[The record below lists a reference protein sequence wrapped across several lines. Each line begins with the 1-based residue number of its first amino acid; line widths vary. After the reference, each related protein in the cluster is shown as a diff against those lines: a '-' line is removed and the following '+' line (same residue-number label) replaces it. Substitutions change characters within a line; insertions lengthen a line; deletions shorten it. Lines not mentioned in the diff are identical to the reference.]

1 MSSVPVLVI
10 HGYFTPRVT
19 NLPVHLALRG
29 HGLRTYDV
37 PIPGLNTQDIALS
50 SAIVGETAER
60 VLRSTGASR
69 VDLVGVSM
77 GGVIAANYLGP
88 QGGHR
93 SVRRAVTLGSPL
105 RGTAI
110 AKAVSGLPIVGTRAA
125 RQMAPDSEIV
135 AALDG
140 ADFGDAD
147 LVSIWAEGDTVV
159 SAESTRI
166 DGARSV
172 RAPYG
177 RFPLGHY
184 QLVVDPRNLAFV
196 AELLKA

>member
-19 NLPVHLALRG
+19 NLPVHLALRS

-50 SAIVGETAER
+50 SAIVGDTAEQVR
-60 VLRSTGASR
+60 RKTGAPR

-77 GGVIAANYLGP
+77 GGVIAANYVGP

-105 RGTAI
+105 RGTAV
-110 AKAVSGLPIVGTRAA
+110 AKAVSGLPLVGTRAA
-125 RQMAPDSEIV
+125 RQMAPDSDIV
-135 AALDG
+135 SAIG
-140 ADFGDAD
+140 EADYGDAE
-147 LVSIWAEGDTVV
+147 LLSIWAEGDTVV
-159 SAESTRI
+159 PAEATRI
-166 DGARSV
+166 DGARSL
-172 RAPYG
+172 RAPHG

-196 AELLKA
+196 ADLLKA